1 MNTSAPTR
9 RRLLCLAVAS
19 LAGVHIP
26 VFAQGAFPERPITL
40 IVGWAAGGSADVLAR
55 LVAAEMAATLK
66 QPVIVD
72 NRPGAGSN
80 IGSKLVA
87 EAKPDGYT
95 IMLATSASHGFNSA
109 LFSKLPYRPIEDFAP
124 IGQINT
130 SPGTLLVPNDSPFK
144 SVPDIIAAAKAQ
156 PGKLNYGSGG
166 SGSSQHLAAAQF
178 IKLTGV
184 DITHIPFK
192 GSGPMLVD
200 LMAGRMDF
208 AITTGPVPYVRSG
221 KLRAVAVAARERHPA
236 MPDVPTFEEEGTK
249 LYTDNWYGLVAPAG
263 TPKPV
268 LETLNA
274 ALNKAIAKPEMQ
286 KQFIEQGA
294 FPGKP
299 NTPDAFWAFVKEQM
313 PAAAELVR
321 QSGAKVD

>member
-1 MNTSAPTR
+1 MKTSAFAR
-9 RRLLCLAVAS
+9 RRLLCLALSSV
-19 LAGVHIP
+19 AGVNLP
-26 VFAQGAFPERPITL
+26 ALAQAAFPERPITL
-40 IVGWAAGGSADVLAR
+40 VVGWSAGGSADVLAR
-55 LVAAEMAATLK
+55 LVAAEMATTLK

-80 IGSKLVA
+80 IASKLVA
-87 EAKPDGYT
+87 DAKPDGYT

-124 IGQINT
+124 IGEINT
-130 SPGTLLVPNDSPFK
+130 SPGTLLVPNNSPFK
-144 SVPDIIAAAKAQ
+144 SVQDIVDAAKAQ

-178 IKLTGV
+178 IKLANV

-200 LMAGRMDF
+200 LMAERMDF
-208 AITTGPVPYVRSG
+208 TITTGPVPYVRAG
-221 KLRAVAVAARERHPA
+221 KLRALAVAARQRHPA
-236 MPDVPTFEEEGTK
+236 MPDVPTFEEQGMT

-263 TPKPV
+263 TPRPV

-274 ALNKAIAKPEMQ
+274 ALNKAITKPEMQ

-294 FPGKP
+294 FPGKAT
-299 NTPDAFWAFVKEQM
+299 TPDEFWAFVKQQM
-313 PAAAELVR
+313 PIAGDLVR